1 MNKRIIAAIMIALLV
16 VRTAFAAQEPTEV
29 EQQGV
34 FGGTL
39 ADAIWAVIAFAVLLV
54 VLGKVAWKPLLRN
67 LRAREDNIKQQLTD
81 AENSRLKAEQLLDDY
96 KKQSLEIIEQANR
109 YANQTKKEII
119 VQAGKEATAI
129 TQRATSEISNAQ
141 NMASQQLWH
150 MAGNM
155 LLAISHEVLGRT
167 MTPDDNKRLIHEAI
181 GKLQEENLKNDSL

>member
-1 MNKRIIAAIMIALLV
+1 MNKKVIAAIIIALLV

-34 FGGTL
+34 FNGTL
-39 ADAIWAVIAFAVLLV
+39 ADAIWAVVAFAVLLV
-54 VLGKVAWKPLLRN
+54 VLGKFAWKPLLRN

-109 YANQTKKEII
+109 YANQTKKEVI
-119 VQAGKEATAI
+119 VQASKEAAAI

-150 MAGNM
+150 MTGNM
-155 LLAISHEVLGRT
+155 LLAMSHEVLGRT
-167 MTPDDNKRLIHEAI
+167 LTPDDNKRLIHEAI
-181 GKLQEENLKNDSL
+181 GKLQEETLKNDSH